1 MRYIHIYIHM
11 RFHAVSRVVQT
22 KALENT
28 KRDIFGSMG
37 ATQAAEWEM
46 LCESQACEEEDEE
59 IETANKDIQHV
70 MHQILTSHQDRVMDK
85 KQA

>member
-1 MRYIHIYIHM
+1 MRYIQIYIHIYV

-22 KALENT
+22 KYKALENT

-37 ATQAAEWEM
+37 ATQAVEWEM
-46 LCESQACEEEDEE
+46 FCESQACEKEDEEE

-70 MHQILTSHQDRVMDK
+70 MH
-85 KQA
+85 